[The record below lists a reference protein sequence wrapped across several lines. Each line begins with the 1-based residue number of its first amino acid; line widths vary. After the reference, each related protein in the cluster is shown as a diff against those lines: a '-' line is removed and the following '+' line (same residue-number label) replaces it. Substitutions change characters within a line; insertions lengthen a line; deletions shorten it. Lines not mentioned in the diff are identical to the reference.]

1 MLINK
6 LNNNRLLSCKFNKMS
21 KRTTFAYHD
30 KMLDIRLAE
39 GHF

>member
-1 MLINK
+1 
-6 LNNNRLLSCKFNKMS
+6 MS

-39 GHF
+39 GHFWHFWRKNGNLMLQD